1 MNSIGLSQEKSN
13 QLAEQL
19 NGLLANQQLYYQ
31 NLRGFHWLIT
41 GSDFFQLH
49 VKFEE
54 MYTEVQESID
64 MVAERIRTLEAHP
77 LHTFSDYLAN
87 SEIKEAKEIASST
100 EMVEIVLDN
109 LKTLIKLERNILE
122 SSDELND
129 EGTNSLMSD
138 FISVQEKE
146 VWMLKAFN
154 K

>member
-77 LHTFSDYLAN
+77 
-87 SEIKEAKEIASST
+87 
-100 EMVEIVLDN
+100 
-109 LKTLIKLERNILE
+109 
-122 SSDELND
+122 
-129 EGTNSLMSD
+129 
-138 FISVQEKE
+138 
-146 VWMLKAFN
+146 
-154 K
+154 

>member
-19 NGLLANQQLYYQ
+19 NRLLANQQLYYQ

>member
-19 NGLLANQQLYYQ
+19 NRLLANQQLYYQ

-100 EMVEIVLDN
+100 EMVEIVLEN